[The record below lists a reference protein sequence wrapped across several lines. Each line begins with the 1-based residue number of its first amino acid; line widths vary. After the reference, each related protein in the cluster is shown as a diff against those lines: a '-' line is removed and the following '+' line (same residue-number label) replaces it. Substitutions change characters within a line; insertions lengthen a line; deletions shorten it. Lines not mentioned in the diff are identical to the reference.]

1 LAVAPARFWITCA
14 GMPRHGSSPDGKTIV
29 FCGAPMNIAD
39 AQRELRLRF
48 TGGFYGQAV
57 SAVLWLASASLAT
70 WSTPGRAMALLVI
83 GGFFIFPLTELLIRA
98 AGTPPL
104 KRENALSQLG
114 MQVAFVLPFS
124 MPLLVPIV
132 QFRQTLFYPAM
143 MILLGAH
150 YIPFVFL
157 YGMRMFAVLAAVLLG
172 GGIMTAMYFAKSFS
186 TGAWYSAVVLL
197 VFAIA
202 GRVLVRREIDNV

>member
-1 LAVAPARFWITCA
+1 
-14 GMPRHGSSPDGKTIV
+14 
-29 FCGAPMNIAD
+29 MNIGD
-39 AQRELRLRF
+39 AQRELRRRF
-48 TGGFYGQAV
+48 AGGFYGQAV
-57 SAVLWLASASLAT
+57 SALLWLASASLAT

-98 AGTPPL
+98 ASTPPL
-104 KRENALSQLG
+104 KRENPLSQLG

-172 GGIMTAMYFAKSFS
+172 GGMMVAMYFVKSFS
-186 TGAWYSAVVLL
+186 IGAWYAAAVLL

-202 GRVLVRREIDNV
+202 GRVLVRGEIDTL